1 MSRER
6 WAAAVG
12 ALGLAGAALAWLA
25 APASFPHAWLAAV
38 VAWSGWPLGSLA
50 LVLAH
55 ALTGGRWGDALR
67 PGLLAGVATMPLLLP
82 LILPVLLSLPAL
94 YPWARAGA
102 DLPNAW
108 YLNVPFF
115 AVRGTLCLLVWL
127 GLAWAV
133 LAGRAEQVAVP
144 GLLLLAFTVTFAAI
158 DLTMSLQP
166 RFVSSIYGMLS
177 GAGAAVLAL
186 AAAILLGGGVARGE
200 RNDVAKLLFALVLL
214 WAYLN
219 FMQVVIVWQND
230 LVEQVPWYKLR
241 AHGGWGWVMA
251 AVALGH
257 AVVPM
262 AVLLSARARRST
274 RALVGV
280 AALLAAMAVLRAWW
294 TVLPEAPGTHAI
306 PVLLTAFACLAGVG
320 GIAAAVALRRV
331 GVAARA

>member
-6 WAAAVG
+6 WAATIG
-12 ALGLAGAALAWLA
+12 ALGLAGAALAWVA

-55 ALTGGRWGDALR
+55 ALTGGRWGEALR

-94 YPWARAGA
+94 YPWAQAGT

-115 AVRGTLCLLVWL
+115 AVRGTAYLLVWL

-133 LAGRAEQVAVP
+133 LSGRAEQVAAP
-144 GLLLLAFTVTFAAI
+144 GLLLLAFTATFAAI

-186 AAAILLGGGVARGE
+186 AAAILLGGVAGGE

-214 WAYLN
+214 WAYLS

-230 LVEQVPWYKLR
+230 LVEQVPWYRLR

-262 AVLLSARARRST
+262 AVLLSARARRSA

-294 TVLPEAPGTHAI
+294 TVLPEAPGM
-306 PVLLTAFACLAGVG
+306 PLLTALACLAGIG
-320 GIAAAVALRRV
+320 GAAAAVALRRV
-331 GVAARA
+331 GAAHA

>member
-1 MSRER
+1 MSRAR
-6 WAAAVG
+6 WAAVVG
-12 ALGLAGAALAWLA
+12 ALGLAGAALAWLL

-67 PGLLAGVATMPLLLP
+67 PGLLAGVATVPLLPL

-102 DLPNAW
+102 DFPNAW

-115 AVRGTLCLLVWL
+115 AMRGTLCLLAWL

-133 LAGRAEQVAVP
+133 LSGRAERVAAP

-186 AAAILLGGGVARGE
+186 AAAILLVGGPARGE

-214 WAYLN
+214 WAYLS

-230 LVEQVPWYKLR
+230 LVEQVPWYRLR
-241 AHGGWGWVMA
+241 AHGGWGWAMA

-294 TVLPEAPGTHAI
+294 TVLPEAPGTHAL
-306 PVLLTAFACLAGVG
+306 PTLLTALACLAGVG
-320 GIAAAVALRRV
+320 GAAAAVALRRV
-331 GVAARA
+331 GAAHA

>member
-1 MSRER
+1 MTMER
-6 WAAAVG
+6 RASIVG
-12 ALGLAGAALAWLA
+12 ALGLAGAALAWVA
-25 APASFPHAWLAAV
+25 APASIPYAWLAAV

-55 ALTGGRWGDALR
+55 ALTGGRWGETLR

-94 YPWARAGA
+94 YPWARSGA
-102 DLPNAW
+102 DLPNGW

-115 AVRGTLCLLVWL
+115 ALRGTLYLLVWL

-133 LAGRAEQVAVP
+133 LSGRAERVAAP
-144 GLLLLAFTVTFAAI
+144 GLLLLAVTATFAAI

-186 AAAILLGGGVARGE
+186 AAAILLGGVARGE

-230 LVEQVPWYKLR
+230 LTEQVPWYKLR
-241 AHGGWGWVMA
+241 AQGGWGWVMA

-262 AVLLSARARRST
+262 AVLLSARARRSA
-274 RALVGV
+274 RALTGV

-294 TVLPEAPGTHAI
+294 TVLPEVPGTHA
-306 PVLLTAFACLAGVG
+306 VLTLLTALACLAGVG
-320 GIAAAVALRRV
+320 GAAAAVALRRV
-331 GVAARA
+331 GAAHA